1 MDFEVGLITANE
13 TEFRGA
19 TISGC
24 YFHFCQSLNK
34 FLRLILAICY
44 LPVVR
49 LNFQELVRRNSSQ
62 HLIGRYPAL
71 RDLIRYMELRFHQRW
86 NNIIGRRHLALCIWH
101 FMRKMKDEQRLLEVP
116 RQGDDLYPI
125 LTGGDR
131 LSEGNSRNIQWEFSH
146 GDSREDRLEGLI
158 LKYEDWHAIRNK
170 FGIHETVFFKEKS
183 GREHGTMCSNMN
195 VIKAN
200 NAKKGPH
207 KDFNSFREFV
217 DKDSDGMILTC
228 TMEHFGMET
237 IVFAP

>member
-101 FMRKMKDEQRLLEVP
+101 FMRKMKDEQRLLEVKLASA
-116 RQGDDLYPI
+116 RRDFLKT
-125 LTGGDR
+125 LTIK
-131 LSEGNSRNIQWEFSH
+131 GN
-146 GDSREDRLEGLI
+146 REDRLEGLI